1 MTKTLALL
9 FASTA
14 LAAGVGLPA
23 WSALRTPGDGA
34 EQSAVE
40 LFDAGR
46 EAAPLVLVSD
56 DDDHEDDDDEDR
68 GDRRSSQNDDDNEE
82 EDDDVAGRRSGAVV
96 PAPAAPTAPPQ
107 NGLFGNGA
115 PPQARVN

>member
-23 WSALRTPGDGA
+23 WSATRTPGDGA
-34 EQSAVE
+34 SQSAVE
-40 LFDAGR
+40 LFDVGR
-46 EAAPLVLVSD
+46 ERAPLVLVSD

-68 GDRRSSQNDDDNEE
+68 GDRRSSQTDDDDEE
-82 EDDDVAGRRSGAVV
+82 EDDADDDQGGARH
-96 PAPAAPTAPPQ
+96 PAPIAPTAPPQ
-107 NGLFGNGA
+107 NGLFVKGA
-115 PPQARVN
+115 PPQVQVN

>member
-23 WSALRTPGDGA
+23 WSAMGTPGDGA
-34 EQSAVE
+34 PQSAVE
-40 LFDAGR
+40 LVDVGR

-56 DDDHEDDDDEDR
+56 DHENDDDEDR
-68 GDRRSSQNDDDNEE
+68 RDRRSSRDDDDGEE
-82 EDDDVAGRRSGAVV
+82 EDDDDDDQGGVRDPEPIAPSG
-96 PAPAAPTAPPQ
+96 PPQ
-107 NGLFGNGA
+107 NGLFGKGA
-115 PPQARVN
+115 PPQVQVN